1 MRLIIGSAQFGK
13 KYGIKKNK
21 INNTDI
27 GKISNICLKNKIHLI
42 DTAENYGES
51 EKIIGK
57 SSFKKFKII
66 TKIIIP
72 KNLKNNDDLI
82 FYLNNYIEKTLNKLK
97 TKKIYSVLIHDISVF
112 KTLNK
117 NLIINFFHTLK
128 KKKIL
133 QYFGASVYSP
143 QDVKFLLKFW
153 KPDILQF
160 PLNILDQRF
169 VENRFLNFLKKKNII
184 LISRSVFLQGFL
196 LQDLS
201 RKKNFELK
209 KFKKVVVNFD
219 NWCKFKKISRLEACI
234 KFIKN
239 FKNIDYSVIGF
250 DNHMQLVDLIKVF
263 KDKRNFRVSRK
274 FKTKNLN
281 LIDPRRWRI

>member
-128 KKKIL
+128 KKKF
-133 QYFGASVYSP
+133 Y
-143 QDVKFLLKFW
+143 
-153 KPDILQF
+153 
-160 PLNILDQRF
+160 NILVHQF
-169 VENRFLNFLKKKNII
+169 I
-184 LISRSVFLQGFL
+184 L
-196 LQDLS
+196 
-201 RKKNFELK
+201 
-209 KFKKVVVNFD
+209 
-219 NWCKFKKISRLEACI
+219 
-234 KFIKN
+234 
-239 FKNIDYSVIGF
+239 
-250 DNHMQLVDLIKVF
+250 
-263 KDKRNFRVSRK
+263 
-274 FKTKNLN
+274 
-281 LIDPRRWRI
+281 PRM